1 MSHDEDFQVVTSIDS
16 GHTLVTLRGDVDASI
31 YATFQ
36 AAVHGALHATDD
48 VTFDCA
54 AVTFMDWSGLSVV
67 VETLDLVTPNGGTVV
82 IWRPGR
88 TVLRLLQITGFDN
101 LVTVADPQRHG
112 FGVQRVCDRRR
123 QRLARRFRP
132 CSARSG

>member
-1 MSHDEDFQVVTSIDS
+1 MSHDEDFRVVTSTDP

-31 YATFQ
+31 YPTFR
-36 AAVHGALHATDD
+36 AAVRAALHVADD

-67 VETLDLVTPNGGTVV
+67 VETLDVVTPNGGTVV

-101 LVTVADPQRHG
+101 LVTIADPQQHG
-112 FGVQRVCDRRR
+112 FRLQRTCDRRR
-123 QRLARRFRP
+123 QRLARRLRR